1 MRAVSPAVYLYINVN
16 TAYCYSEA
24 LRKRI
29 LFVACENT
37 ARMLQAAT
45 VGLWNYLL
53 IMNPRKADELALLT
67 HYKEFWF

>member
-16 TAYCYSEA
+16 TAYCCSEA

-37 ARMLQAAT
+37 ARMLQA
-45 VGLWNYLL
+45 GNSGPL
-53 IMNPRKADELALLT
+53 ELFT
-67 HYKEFWF
+67 DNEPQKS